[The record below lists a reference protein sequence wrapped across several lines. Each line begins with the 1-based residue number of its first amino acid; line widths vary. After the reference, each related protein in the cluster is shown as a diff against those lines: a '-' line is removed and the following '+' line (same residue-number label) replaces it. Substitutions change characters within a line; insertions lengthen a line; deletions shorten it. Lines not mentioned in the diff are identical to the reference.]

1 MKLVKHADG
10 KGGYIFLPT
19 YCPENITDMI
29 ASDFSVRD
37 DDLFIVTY
45 PKSGTTWTQR
55 ITLLL
60 INNGEEEDRILI
72 DVMPWLEGEAWFH
85 KAKNMD
91 SPRYIKSHLPYAL
104 IPRVSNSRAKYIY
117 LATPRIAWCRV
128 LKFKP
133 QYLLRYLG
141 GLPFALYEGRG
152 SFWGLVHTCVGLVQS
167 QSEFR
172 EYSVHKI

>member
-45 PKSGTTWTQR
+45 PKSGTTWTQQ

-117 LATPRIAWCRV
+117 VARNPKDCVVSGIEIQTSISTQV
-128 LKFKP
+128 LGRTTFC
-133 QYLLRYLG
+133 
-141 GLPFALYEGRG
+141 AL
-152 SFWGLVHTCVGLVQS
+152 
-167 QSEFR
+167 
-172 EYSVHKI
+172 